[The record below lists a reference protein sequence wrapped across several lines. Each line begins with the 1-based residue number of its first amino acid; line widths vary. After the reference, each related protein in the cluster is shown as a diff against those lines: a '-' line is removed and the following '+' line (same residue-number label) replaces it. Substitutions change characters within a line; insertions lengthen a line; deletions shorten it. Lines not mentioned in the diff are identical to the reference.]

1 MNSSFEYRN
10 CPCCGQ
16 NDFEVL
22 FESNMKADD
31 FQGAVETV
39 YMIPGGRWGRHVK
52 CRSCKFIYVNP
63 IYKASE
69 INKAYSQRKS
79 ADVSIIRENRLR
91 ASESQVGLVK
101 QYKNGTYLLDIGCGE
116 GFFLFN
122 ASRAGYITKGIE
134 LSQDAVEYARREFG
148 LDVEAKPFEEL
159 QFPEDHFDVIT
170 LWQVLEHVPYP
181 RMILKEV
188 RRILKPEGLLVA
200 STPNIEG
207 IPAKMLGKRW
217 WNVRRLHINQFTV
230 KTLTTVLKNIGFRNI
245 SSVSYKE
252 SISLLMLFLPILK
265 YLKLYEPLKDL
276 FHPRSM
282 LGKVMNKMVLAY
294 SSKLDN
300 CTVIGFK

>member
-1 MNSSFEYRN
+1 MNSPFEYRN

-16 NDFEVL
+16 NDFRVL

-31 FQGAVETV
+31 FQKSVETV
-39 YMIPGGRWGRHVK
+39 YMIPGGRWGRHVE
-52 CRSCKFIYVNP
+52 CRNCKFIYVNP
-63 IYKASE
+63 VSKASE

-79 ADVSIIRENRLR
+79 IDASIIRENRLR
-91 ASESQVGLVK
+91 ASKSQLGLVK
-101 QYKNGTYLLDIGCGE
+101 RYKNGTYLLDIGCGE

-148 LDVEAKPFEEL
+148 LDVEAKPFEGLRFSEG
-159 QFPEDHFDVIT
+159 HFDVIT
-170 LWQVLEHVPYP
+170 MWQVLEHVPYP
-181 RMILKEV
+181 LAILKEV
-188 RRILKPEGLLVA
+188 HRILKPEGLLVT

-207 IPAKMLGKRW
+207 IPAKILGKRW
-217 WNVRRLHINQFTV
+217 WNVRCLHINQFTV
-230 KTLTTVLKNIGFRNI
+230 KTLTTILMNIGFKNI

-252 SISLLMLFLPILK
+252 SISLLMLLLPVLK
-265 YLKLYEPLKDL
+265 YLKLYELSKDL
-276 FHPRSM
+276 FYTSSI
-282 LGKVMNKMVLAY
+282 LGKVLNKIMLTY

>member
-1 MNSSFEYRN
+1 
-10 CPCCGQ
+10 
-16 NDFEVL
+16 
-22 FESNMKADD
+22 MKTDD
-31 FQGAVETV
+31 FQESVETV

-52 CRSCKFIYVNP
+52 CRNCKFIYVNP
-63 IYKASE
+63 VDKASE

-79 ADVSIIRENRLR
+79 IDASIIRENRLR
-91 ASESQVGLVK
+91 ASKSQIGLVRR
-101 QYKNGTYLLDIGCGE
+101 YKNGTYLLDIGCGE

-122 ASRAGYITKGIE
+122 ASSAGYITKGIE

-159 QFPEDHFDVIT
+159 QFPEGHFDVIT

-181 RMILKEV
+181 LVILKEV
-188 RRILKPEGLLVA
+188 HRILKPEGMLVA

-207 IPAKMLGKRW
+207 IPAKILGKRW
-217 WNVRRLHINQFTV
+217 WNIRCLHINQFTV
-230 KTLTTVLKNIGFRNI
+230 KTLATVLKNIGFKNV

-252 SISLLMLFLPILK
+252 SISLLMLFLPVLK

-276 FHPRSM
+276 FYPSYM
-282 LGKVMNKMVLAY
+282 LGKILNKMILTY